1 VHRARLSRVRRVLG
15 AYSRDGVVARRPI
28 RPRGRVEFDSIHHD
42 SFRSRRARVGIARS
56 ARAGA
61 VRARRRA
68 PSRRVAIRRA
78 RRASRCVG
86 HRDAASNRIVATTET
101 ADAPAMRASA
111 GADDAG
117 GRAADATSR
126 EERATREIAFRNY
139 VPRDG
144 ALAAA
149 KLPATTAPALD
160 VAAAR
165 DGDEGAVTLGLE
177 PNVGDVDPGMVAPRR
192 ANWDLKRDVEARLE
206 RLERRTRRAL
216 VDVAREEARA
226 RAAMDA

>member
-1 VHRARLSRVRRVLG
+1 MCI
-15 AYSRDGVVARRPI
+15 RD
-28 RPRGRVEFDSIHHD
+28 
-42 SFRSRRARVGIARS
+42 
-56 ARAGA
+56 
-61 VRARRRA
+61 
-68 PSRRVAIRRA
+68 
-78 RRASRCVG
+78 
-86 HRDAASNRIVATTET
+86 
-101 ADAPAMRASA
+101 
-111 GADDAG
+111 
-117 GRAADATSR
+117 
-126 EERATREIAFRNY
+126 RNY
-139 VPRDG
+139 APRDG

-165 DGDEGAVTLGLE
+165 DGDEGAVTPRLE

-206 RLERRTRRAL
+206 KLERRTRRAL

>member
-1 VHRARLSRVRRVLG
+1 MRAR
-15 AYSRDGVVARRPI
+15 
-28 RPRGRVEFDSIHHD
+28 
-42 SFRSRRARVGIARS
+42 
-56 ARAGA
+56 
-61 VRARRRA
+61 
-68 PSRRVAIRRA
+68 
-78 RRASRCVG
+78 
-86 HRDAASNRIVATTET
+86 
-101 ADAPAMRASA
+101 A

-117 GRAADATSR
+117 GRAADATKS
-126 EERATREIAFRNY
+126 EGRATREIAFRNY

-165 DGDEGAVTLGLE
+165 DGDEGAVTLRLE

>member
-1 VHRARLSRVRRVLG
+1 VPIAARARRYR
-15 AYSRDGVVARRPI
+15 
-28 RPRGRVEFDSIHHD
+28 
-42 SFRSRRARVGIARS
+42 
-56 ARAGA
+56 A
-61 VRARRRA
+61 VRARRRG
-68 PSRRVAIRRA
+68 P
-78 RRASRCVG
+78 
-86 HRDAASNRIVATTET
+86 
-101 ADAPAMRASA
+101 RASA
-111 GADDAG
+111 
-117 GRAADATSR
+117 RSVAARRDPSR
-126 EERATREIAFRNY
+126 EGRATREIAFRNY

-165 DGDEGAVTLGLE
+165 DGDEGAVTPRLE

-206 RLERRTRRAL
+206 KLERRTRRAL

>member
-1 VHRARLSRVRRVLG
+1 MPIAARARRYRAVR
-15 AYSRDGVVARRPI
+15 A
-28 RPRGRVEFDSIHHD
+28 RGRGP
-42 SFRSRRARVGIARS
+42 RAS
-56 ARAGA
+56 ARA
-61 VRARRRA
+61 VARRRA
-68 PSRRVAIRRA
+68 P
-78 RRASRCVG
+78 
-86 HRDAASNRIVATTET
+86 
-101 ADAPAMRASA
+101 
-111 GADDAG
+111 
-117 GRAADATSR
+117 SR

-165 DGDEGAVTLGLE
+165 DGDEGAVTLRLE

-206 RLERRTRRAL
+206 KLERRTRRAL

>member
-1 VHRARLSRVRRVLG
+1 MPIAARARRYR
-15 AYSRDGVVARRPI
+15 
-28 RPRGRVEFDSIHHD
+28 
-42 SFRSRRARVGIARS
+42 
-56 ARAGA
+56 A
-61 VRARRRA
+61 VRARGRG
-68 PSRRVAIRRA
+68 P
-78 RRASRCVG
+78 
-86 HRDAASNRIVATTET
+86 
-101 ADAPAMRASA
+101 RASA
-111 GADDAG
+111 
-117 GRAADATSR
+117 RSVAARRDPSR
-126 EERATREIAFRNY
+126 EGRATREIAFRNY

-165 DGDEGAVTLGLE
+165 DGDEGAVTLRLE

-206 RLERRTRRAL
+206 KLERRTRRAL

>member
-1 VHRARLSRVRRVLG
+1 M
-15 AYSRDGVVARRPI
+15 
-28 RPRGRVEFDSIHHD
+28 
-42 SFRSRRARVGIARS
+42 
-56 ARAGA
+56 
-61 VRARRRA
+61 
-68 PSRRVAIRRA
+68 
-78 RRASRCVG
+78 
-86 HRDAASNRIVATTET
+86 TTET
-101 ADAPAMRASA
+101 ADARRAPLAAMRASA

-117 GRAADATSR
+117 GRAADATKS
-126 EERATREIAFRNY
+126 EGRATREIAFRNY

-165 DGDEGAVTLGLE
+165 DGDEGAVTLRLE

-206 RLERRTRRAL
+206 KLERRTRRAL
-216 VDVAREEARA
+216 VDVARDEARA